1 MINKQPNFRLQRTRK
16 RRTKPKVIRK
26 ETAKVKAEI
35 NEIETKKTKDKKK
48 SMKAK
53 HGSLKDKQK
62 EQILELPGSL
72 EVKDLALSLL

>member
-1 MINKQPNFRLQRTRK
+1 
-16 RRTKPKVIRK
+16 
-26 ETAKVKAEI
+26 
-35 NEIETKKTKDKKK
+35 
-48 SMKAK
+48 MKAK